1 MILRKKEIGQTVSNR
16 FKAAPYLFKFK
27 PFSHLEN
34 CQTVA
39 NRFAKILEILV
50 AKPSNRHEPPRQSV
64 AKSPR
69 AIACNCEPRHVFP
82 SCQKS
87 DAWNGYGESI
97 KIFLY
102 HMWHYAK
109 RTAIQTE
116 PGPHLNRFFKACKA
130 HGRPSIPKIKPF
142 QTVPRPVALI
152 ALSNRFRKQKNPK
165 PFQTVFGKKKS

>member
-1 MILRKKEIGQTVSNR
+1 MILKKKEIGQTVSNR
-16 FKAAPYLFKFK
+16 LKATPYLFKFK

-87 DAWNGYGESI
+87 DAWNGYGESKYFCI
-97 KIFLY
+97 TCDI
-102 HMWHYAK
+102 MQSA
-109 RTAIQTE
+109 
-116 PGPHLNRFFKACKA
+116 
-130 HGRPSIPKIKPF
+130 RPSNWTWPKPQSLFQSVQSAWPSKHPEN
-142 QTVPRPVALI
+142 QTVP
-152 ALSNRFRKQKNPK
+152 NRSPACGTNRAFK
-165 PFQTVFGKKKS
+165 PFSETKKS